1 MLELKEFLNEP
12 KIEKTKLYQRL
23 QCSKNEA
30 LILKELCKSY
40 VCASA
45 SVSAFSLL
53 VGLFGEKDY
62 VYLDYLE
69 DLKGLIKRGFVT
81 SGSGFFKNIDSNK
94 LSNSKLVL
102 LQSELSLSQYFLDF
116 IDSKTSF
123 KVPKI
128 KAYGAYLEYLRDEF
142 LKVELYEKLSFARHS
157 EYYAVLKSH
166 IKEFEKYI
174 KECLK
179 LSKFHNV
186 LNAIFKEHSL
196 NAKEQILFLALL
208 KEEYTLSHENS
219 STREQNALLNLISE
233 NELELR
239 QNKKLLEDDSKLLN
253 LIEYDEYLNAFGE
266 LSKSFFISDEVLERV
281 INSPTKQNQKLKLES
296 LVKEQEIFEL
306 IEPNIDIN
314 DIIMPENTKEL
325 LSNILKQKD
334 KKVLERL
341 SLWGIKSSK
350 NIEAKIIFYGPPG
363 TGKTMSAFGVAKAMK
378 KAVLSFDCSKILS
391 KWVGESEQNVRKIFD
406 TYKNIAN
413 SCKQSPILLLNEAD
427 QFLSTRIEGGSGS
440 DKMHNQMQ
448 NIFLEQIERFSGV
461 LIATTNFLESLDSAF
476 SRRFDLKIE
485 FKKPD
490 FKDRLKMWEKFL
502 PQNADFEEAF
512 ELETL
517 AKYELSGA
525 QILMVVKNTA
535 LKTAIS
541 KDGIFTMRAFL
552 ESIQKELE
560 GSLDRKSTRLNSSH
574 LKLSRMPSSA

>member
-1 MLELKEFLNEP
+1 MLEVKEFLNEP

-186 LNAIFKEHSL
+186 LNAIFKEHAL
-196 NAKEQILFLALL
+196 NTKEQILFLALL

-219 STREQNALLNLISE
+219 AAREQNALLNLISE

-560 GSLDRKSTRLNSSH
+560 GSFDKS
-574 LKLSRMPSSA
+574 KIVGF

>member
-62 VYLDYLE
+62 AYLDYLE

-142 LKVELYEKLSFARHS
+142 LRVELYEKLSFARHS

-186 LNAIFKEHSL
+186 LNAIFKEHAL
-196 NAKEQILFLALL
+196 NTKEQILFLALL

-219 STREQNALLNLISE
+219 AAREQNALLNLISE

-560 GSLDRKSTRLNSSH
+560 GSFDKS
-574 LKLSRMPSSA
+574 KIVGF

>member
-53 VGLFGEKDY
+53 AGLFGEKDY
-62 VYLDYLE
+62 AYLDYLE
-69 DLKGLIKRGFVT
+69 DLKSLIKRGFIT

-186 LNAIFKEHSL
+186 LNAIFKEHAL

-219 STREQNALLNLISE
+219 AAREQNALLNLISE

-560 GSLDRKSTRLNSSH
+560 GSFDKS
-574 LKLSRMPSSA
+574 KIVGF

>member
-12 KIEKTKLYQRL
+12 KIEKSKLYQRL

-53 VGLFGEKDY
+53 AGLFGEKDY
-62 VYLDYLE
+62 AYLDYLE

-142 LKVELYEKLSFARHS
+142 LRVELYEKLSFARHS

-186 LNAIFKEHSL
+186 LNAIFKEHAL

-219 STREQNALLNLISE
+219 SAREQNALLNLISE

-314 DIIMPENTKEL
+314 DIIMPEKTKEL

-560 GSLDRKSTRLNSSH
+560 GSFDKS
-574 LKLSRMPSSA
+574 KIVGF

>member
-45 SVSAFSLL
+45 CVSAFSLL

-62 VYLDYLE
+62 AYLDYLE

-186 LNAIFKEHSL
+186 LNAIFKEHAL

-219 STREQNALLNLISE
+219 AAREQNALLNLISE

-314 DIIMPENTKEL
+314 DIIIPENTKEL

-560 GSLDRKSTRLNSSH
+560 GSFDKS
-574 LKLSRMPSSA
+574 KIVGF

>member
-12 KIEKTKLYQRL
+12 KIEKSKLYQRL

-53 VGLFGEKDY
+53 AGLFGEKDY
-62 VYLDYLE
+62 AYLDYLE

-116 IDSKTSF
+116 LDSKTSF

-142 LKVELYEKLSFARHS
+142 LKVELYERLSFARHS

-186 LNAIFKEHSL
+186 LNAIFKEHAL

-219 STREQNALLNLISE
+219 AAREQNALLNLISE

-560 GSLDRKSTRLNSSH
+560 GSFDKS
-574 LKLSRMPSSA
+574 KIVGF

>member
-12 KIEKTKLYQRL
+12 KIEKSKLYQRL

-62 VYLDYLE
+62 AYLDYLE

-186 LNAIFKEHSL
+186 LNAIFKEHAL

-560 GSLDRKSTRLNSSH
+560 GSFDKS
-574 LKLSRMPSSA
+574 KIVGF

>member
-12 KIEKTKLYQRL
+12 KIEKSKLYQRL

-53 VGLFGEKDY
+53 AGLFGEKDY
-62 VYLDYLE
+62 AYLDYLE

-186 LNAIFKEHSL
+186 LNAIFKEHTL

-560 GSLDRKSTRLNSSH
+560 GSFDKS
-574 LKLSRMPSSA
+574 KIVGF